1 MGSKGLSAVRAALD
15 FTPGPPSPFALP
27 FGLLQPLSW
36 KYARRS
42 AGPMASTSDLISQC
56 MFRLATY
63 PTSSRASLQSSC
75 WTVTLYC
82 QLLGIWL
89 EVSPPIEALPSPVLK
104 AGPAL
109 GGVRLSRKRPL
120 GSVKLP
126 TNGGFV
132 PPICK
137 AKRRSRL
144 KNCPPPARM
153 AHLPFPVGSQAKLRR
168 GANM

>member
-1 MGSKGLSAVRAALD
+1 MAL
-15 FTPGPPSPFALP
+15 
-27 FGLLQPLSW
+27 
-36 KYARRS
+36 
-42 AGPMASTSDLISQC
+42 TSERISQWT
-56 MFRLATY
+56 FRLATY
-63 PTSSRASLQSSC
+63 PTSSRASFQSSC
-75 WTVTLYC
+75 CTVTLYC

-89 EVSPPIEALPSPVLK
+89 EVSPPIEALPSPELK

-144 KNCPPPARM
+144 KNWPPPARM

-168 GANM
+168 GAIMCLLLFQSARLGPGMPTVPAGHGVD